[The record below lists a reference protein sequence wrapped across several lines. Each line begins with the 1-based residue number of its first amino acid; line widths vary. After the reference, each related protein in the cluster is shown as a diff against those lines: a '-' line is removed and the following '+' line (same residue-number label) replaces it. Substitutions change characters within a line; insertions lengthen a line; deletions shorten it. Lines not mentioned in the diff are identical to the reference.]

1 MNVMMS
7 WARSTLANVD
17 SKFGRTERHY
27 DVLLVAVMVVL
38 ALASIFLFSR

>member
-1 MNVMMS
+1 MIVMMS

-17 SKFGRTERHY
+17 SKLSRTERHY
-27 DVLLVAVMVVL
+27 DVLLIAVMVVL

>member
-17 SKFGRTERHY
+17 SKLGRTERHY
-27 DVLLVAVMVVL
+27 DLLLGAVMVVL
-38 ALASIFLFSR
+38 LLASIFLFSQ

>member
-1 MNVMMS
+1 MKVMMS

-17 SKFGRTERHY
+17 SRLGRTERQF

-38 ALASIFLFSR
+38 AVASIFLFSQ